1 MFYEHKDRY
10 GSPGITQKLYDE
22 GIEINKRVV
31 AVLMREMNLC
41 TRGFHRRKSS
51 HGREKTIKEMVK
63 KMLNR

>member
-22 GIEINKRVV
+22 EINKRVV

-63 KMLNR
+63 KC